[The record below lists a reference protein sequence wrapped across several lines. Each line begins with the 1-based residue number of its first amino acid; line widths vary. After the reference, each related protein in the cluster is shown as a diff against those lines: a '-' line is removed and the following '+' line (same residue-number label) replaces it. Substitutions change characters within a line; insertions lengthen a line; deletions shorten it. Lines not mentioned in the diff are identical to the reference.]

1 MYFLPGKMLLL
12 FREAIPVEITVQNG
26 EVTSKTTSLTVNLS
40 GVLSSGI
47 LRVVQLDAGD
57 TYDAGK
63 LNGYTSLHFSVL
75 ELASYGETVP
85 SSYLELPTPGK
96 QLLVVVRDAGGS
108 IVDYVSSPILVAE
121 EQTEPDPGSGENA
134 GGDSE
139 KYQRNPDEKRR
150 NAYGEVHTAG
160 NFRGRPRKTGRFR
173 G

>member
-1 MYFLPGKMLLL
+1 MMQANST
-12 FREAIPVEITVQNG
+12 AIQACI
-26 EVTSKTTSLTVNLS
+26 
-40 GVLSSGI
+40 
-47 LRVVQLDAGD
+47 
-57 TYDAGK
+57 
-63 LNGYTSLHFSVL
+63 FSVL
-75 ELASYGETVP
+75 SRLHTGENVLSLTGA
-85 SSYLELPTPGK
+85 PTPGK

-121 EQTEPDPGSGENA
+121 EQIDARSRSGENA

-150 NAYGEVHTAG
+150 NAYREVHTAG